1 MKPHI
6 TQTTQQ
12 EQRLILTP
20 TMKTALQVLQMPRQ
34 ELAAFL
40 EHQLEENP
48 MLEFSEESSEE
59 SQEARAAEDNQPP
72 EDDAEDEAPPSIES
86 HPTNPPTLQESLRLQ
101 LGCLA
106 LPEADQ
112 RVGELLIEHLDEHG
126 YLATPIEELAQAAQ
140 APPHEVE
147 RLLCVIHTCD
157 PPGVGARDLQEC
169 LLIQLHHR
177 GLDEGL
183 AAVIVRDHFT
193 RLCARHL
200 TRLAAQCQRPLAEVE
215 AAYRVIQQ
223 LEPKP
228 GRALA
233 AEPAAPLIP
242 DLVMR
247 AIDDSYEVELHD
259 EDVPRLSLSATYRRM
274 LQDPNA
280 SAEVTSFLHD
290 RFRQA
295 VWLIRAIEQRRAT
308 LLAIGRC
315 LLSVQREFFERGPGA
330 LKPLTQAQ
338 VAQLIGR
345 HPSTVGRAIAGKS
358 METPCGV
365 IPLSRFFASR
375 IPQGS
380 EHESLSDATIKA
392 EIEALI
398 AQEDSAAP
406 FSDEAIAR
414 QLRNRQLSVA
424 RRTVAKYRNALNI
437 LPAHFRRRATTV
449 SGQGQVSAELR
460 KRGAPPT
467 THVTPETGN
476 GLG

>member
-1 MKPHI
+1 MKPQI

-12 EQRLILTP
+12 EQRLVLTP
-20 TMKTALQVLQMPRQ
+20 SMKTALQVLQMPRQ
-34 ELAAFL
+34 ELAVFL

-48 MLEFSEESSEE
+48 LLELSEE
-59 SQEARAAEDNQPP
+59 SQEAGPAEDSQPP
-72 EDDAEDEAPPSIES
+72 DGGRSEEDPFRHLGEAEDEAPPSIES
-86 HPTNPPTLQESLRLQ
+86 HPTKPPTLQESLHLQ
-101 LGCLA
+101 LGCLS
-106 LPEADQ
+106 LPEADH

-126 YLATPIEELAQAAQ
+126 YLATPIEELAQAVQ
-140 APPHEVE
+140 APPREVE
-147 RLLCVIHTCD
+147 RVLCVIHTFD

-177 GLDEGL
+177 GLDDTL
-183 AAVIVRDHFT
+183 AAVIVRDHFAH
-193 RLCARHL
+193 LCARNL
-200 TRLAAQCQRPLAEVE
+200 KRLAAQCRRPLAEVE
-215 AAYRVIQQ
+215 AAYRAIQQ

-228 GRALA
+228 CRAFATDL
-233 AEPAAPLIP
+233 AAPLIP
-242 DLVMR
+242 DLVVRTM
-247 AIDDSYEVELHD
+247 DDSYEVELHD
-259 EDVPRLSLSATYRRM
+259 EDVPRLRLSPTYLRM

-280 SAEVTSFLHD
+280 SVEVTCFLQG

-295 VWLIRAIEQRRAT
+295 AWLMRAIEQRHAT

-315 LLSVQREFFERGPGA
+315 LLSVQREFFEHGPRA

-345 HPSTVGRAIAGKS
+345 HPSTVGRAIAGKA
-358 METPCGV
+358 METPFGV

-375 IPQGS
+375 IPQGR

-398 AQEDSAAP
+398 GQEDSAAP

-414 QLRNRQLSVA
+414 RLRDRELAVA
-424 RRTVAKYRNALNI
+424 RRTVAKYRSALKI
-437 LPAHFRRRATTV
+437 LPAHFRRRAT
-449 SGQGQVSAELR
+449 
-460 KRGAPPT
+460 
-467 THVTPETGN
+467 PETGN

>member
-12 EQRLILTP
+12 EQRLVLTP
-20 TMKTALQVLQMPRQ
+20 SMKTALQVLQMPRQ
-34 ELAAFL
+34 ELAVFL

-48 MLEFSEESSEE
+48 LLEFNEESSEE
-59 SQEARAAEDNQPP
+59 SQEERYL
-72 EDDAEDEAPPSIES
+72 DDAEDEASPPIES
-86 HPTNPPTLQESLRLQ
+86 RPANPPTLQESLRLQ
-101 LGCLA
+101 LGCLS
-106 LPEADQ
+106 LPEADY
-112 RVGELLIEHLDEHG
+112 RLGELLIEHLDEHG

-140 APPHEVE
+140 VPPREVE
-147 RLLCVIHTCD
+147 RILYVIHTFD

-177 GLDEGL
+177 GLDDTL
-183 AAVIVRDHFT
+183 AAVIVRDHFAH
-193 RLCARHL
+193 LCERNL
-200 TRLAAQCQRPLAEVE
+200 TRLAAQCRRPLAEVE
-215 AAYRVIQQ
+215 AAYRAIQQ

-228 GRALA
+228 CRAFATDL
-233 AEPAAPLIP
+233 AAPLIP
-242 DLVMR
+242 DLVVR
-247 AIDDSYEVELHD
+247 TIDDSYEVELHD
-259 EDVPRLSLSATYRRM
+259 EDVPRLRLSTTYLRM
-274 LQDPNA
+274 LKDPNA
-280 SAEVTSFLHD
+280 PAEVTCFLHD
-290 RFRQA
+290 HLRQA
-295 VWLIRAIEQRRAT
+295 VWLMRAIEQRHAT

-315 LLSVQREFFERGPGA
+315 LLSVQRGFFEHGPGA

-358 METPCGV
+358 IETPFGL

-398 AQEDSAAP
+398 GQEDSAAP
-406 FSDEAIAR
+406 FSDEAIAKA
-414 QLRNRQLSVA
+414 LRDRGVSVA
-424 RRTVAKYRNALNI
+424 RRTVAKYRSGLKV

-449 SGQGQVSAELR
+449 
-460 KRGAPPT
+460 
-467 THVTPETGN
+467 HVTPETGN